1 MAALAFLGTL
11 GLASSFCV
19 IGGSFL
25 GVSEYLIG
33 LIDLHEDCL
42 GPRVLVLVG
51 VVLERHPPEGAPDLL
66 KRGSRGHIK
75 ELVIVIIVGHEAS
88 IQHFTHAVS
97 GTG

>member
-11 GLASSFCV
+11 GLGSSFCV

-42 GPRVLVLVG
+42 GPRVLVLVLVG

-75 ELVIVIIVGHEAS
+75 ELVIVIIVGHKDS
-88 IQHFTHAVS
+88 I
-97 GTG
+97 